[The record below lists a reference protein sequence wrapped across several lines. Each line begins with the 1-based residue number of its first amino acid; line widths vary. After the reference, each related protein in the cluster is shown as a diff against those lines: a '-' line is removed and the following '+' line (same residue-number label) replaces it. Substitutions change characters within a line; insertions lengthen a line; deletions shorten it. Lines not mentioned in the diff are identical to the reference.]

1 MESENE
7 TAELNA
13 GQTTQ
18 SQCPPGQTLSGHPT
32 SQMPASGQVHP
43 AQQPFQYQLPASGQV
58 YPGQQSAQY
67 QMPTSGRAPPGQQP
81 ILQYQMPASGQGPP
95 GQQPVQYQMPASG
108 QAPPGQQ
115 PVQYQMPASG
125 QAPPGQQPVRYQM
138 PAIGQARPRR
148 AEPWTPTQSARTH
161 QQYGFSLTM
170 DFKFLKSRQAIAL
183 YIGIVSAHKRVYFKV
198 ASASY
203 STILRLVNCN

>member
-58 YPGQQSAQY
+58 YPGQQPAQY

-115 PVQYQMPASG
+115 PV
-125 QAPPGQQPVRYQM
+125 RYQM

-161 QQYGFSLTM
+161 QQSGFSLTM

>member
-18 SQCPPGQTLSGHPT
+18 SQCPPGQTLSGHST

-58 YPGQQSAQY
+58 YPGQQPAQY

-115 PVQYQMPASG
+115 PV
-125 QAPPGQQPVRYQM
+125 RYQM

-161 QQYGFSLTM
+161 QQSGFSLTM